1 VDFFNGN
8 TMLGSASLNNGTAI
22 FSTSALPLG
31 TLSITAIYNGA
42 GDILPSISA
51 PLAQTVNKAAST
63 TNVTSGTNPSTF
75 GQSVTFTA
83 TVTPSG
89 ATGTVSFF
97 SGGTS
102 LGSATLS
109 NGSATL
115 STSSLNAG
123 AHSITASYSG
133 DANFDVSTSAT
144 LTQTVSKASTS
155 TTLAALPN
163 PSIPGQSVTFTAT
176 VTPAA
181 ASGTVNFMEGNTS
194 LGSATL
200 SNGSASFSTS
210 ALAAGAHAVTAA
222 YAGDNNFNASS
233 SSAVTQN
240 VNQFTMSTP
249 SSTATVSAGGT
260 ANFSLNIAQ
269 AAGLAVPI
277 TFNCTGLPA
286 GGSCAF
292 NPNSIP
298 PGSGSTTVA
307 VAIHVGNSFG
317 SALPRRWP
325 PAGPKRELFVW
336 AALMLLGVSLAY
348 AQRAKRSGLQSAVA
362 SLVLMAALL
371 TVAACGGAGRTP
383 PPPPAQ
389 LQVTVNAI
397 SGSAAA
403 STVFTITVVR

>member
-1 VDFFNGN
+1 
-8 TMLGSASLNNGTAI
+8 
-22 FSTSALPLG
+22 
-31 TLSITAIYNGA
+31 
-42 GDILPSISA
+42 
-51 PLAQTVNKAAST
+51 
-63 TNVTSGTNPSTF
+63 
-75 GQSVTFTA
+75 VTFTA
-83 TVTPSG
+83 TVSPSS

-97 SGGTS
+97 NGGNS

-115 STSSLNAG
+115 STASLNAG

-163 PSIPGQSVTFTAT
+163 PSIPGQAVTFTAT

-210 ALAAGAHAVTAA
+210 ALAAGAHVVTAA
-222 YAGDNNFNASS
+222 YAGDNNFNASN

-240 VNQFTMSTP
+240 VNLFVMAAPST
-249 SSTATVSAGGT
+249 TATVSAGGT
-260 ANFSLNIAQ
+260 ANFTLNINQ
-269 AAGLAVPI
+269 AAGLAAAI
-277 TFNCTGLPA
+277 TFNCAGLPP

-298 PGSGSTTVA
+298 PGSGPTTVA
-307 VAIHVGNSFG
+307 VAINVGNSFG
-317 SALPRRWP
+317 SAPLLRLPPLRP
-325 PAGPKRELFVW
+325 HGELFIW
-336 AALMLLGVSLAY
+336 AALMLLGVSVAY
-348 AQRAKRSGLQSAVA
+348 AHRAKRSGLQSAVA
-362 SLVLMAALL
+362 SLVLMVALL
-371 TVAACGGAGRTP
+371 TFAACGGVSRTP
-383 PPPPAQ
+383 PPPPVQ
-389 LQVTVNAI
+389 LQVTVNAV
-397 SGSAAA
+397 SGSATA